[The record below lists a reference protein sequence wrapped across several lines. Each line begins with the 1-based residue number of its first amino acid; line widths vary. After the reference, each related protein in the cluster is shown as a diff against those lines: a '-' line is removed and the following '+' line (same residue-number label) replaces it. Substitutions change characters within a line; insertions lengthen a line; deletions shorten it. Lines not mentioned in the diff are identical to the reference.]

1 MNKIL
6 ATIAGV
12 ALTVLPA
19 AAFAGST
26 TGNVAVSANVVAA
39 CSLNTSGPGSAMT
52 FANYNPSAAA
62 AQPSAGGSESII
74 CTNSTPWTL
83 SVPATT
89 SLTGP
94 NPGDSLAISSIG
106 DSPSSGTGSGAAQPF
121 TVSGSAAAGQY
132 SSPGA
137 YSGSVTITA
146 NF

>member
-12 ALTVLPA
+12 ALTALPA

-39 CSLNTSGPGSAMT
+39 CSLSTPNAMT
-52 FANYNPSAAA
+52 FVGYNPSAPL
-62 AQPSAGGSESII
+62 AQNSAGGNESII
-74 CTNSTPWTL
+74 CTNSTAWTL
-83 SVPATT
+83 SVPATA
-89 SLTGP
+89 SLAGP
-94 NPGDSLAISSIG
+94 GADFLAISGIG

-121 TVSGSAAAGQY
+121 TVSGQAAAGQY
-132 SSPGA
+132 STPGN